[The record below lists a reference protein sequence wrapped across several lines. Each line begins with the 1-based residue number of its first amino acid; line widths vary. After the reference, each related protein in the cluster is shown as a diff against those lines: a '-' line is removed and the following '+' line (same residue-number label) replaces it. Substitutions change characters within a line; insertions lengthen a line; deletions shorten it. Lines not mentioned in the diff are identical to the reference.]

1 MIYQKTMSKGG
12 RLGIISLS
20 EMLLKLLGL
29 LNIIDQVKEEMG
41 LAKLFEPPQ
50 IRGIDICGHK

>member
-20 EMLLKLLGL
+20 EMLIALLGL
-29 LNIIDQVKEEMG
+29 LYMIDEVKEQMG

>member
-12 RLGIISLS
+12 RLGIISLC
-20 EMLLKLLGL
+20 EVLLTFLGL
-29 LNIIDQVKEEMG
+29 LNVIDEVKEEMG

>member
-29 LNIIDQVKEEMG
+29 LNIIDEVKEEMG

>member
-1 MIYQKTMSKGG
+1 MIYYKTTSKGG

-20 EMLLKLLGL
+20 EMLLAMLGL
-29 LNIIDQVKEEMG
+29 LNIIDEVKEQIG

>member
-1 MIYQKTMSKGG
+1 
-12 RLGIISLS
+12 
-20 EMLLKLLGL
+20 MLLAMLGL
-29 LNIIDQVKEEMG
+29 LNIIDEVKEQMG

>member
-1 MIYQKTMSKGG
+1 MIYYKTTSKGG

-20 EMLLKLLGL
+20 EMLLAMLGL
-29 LNIIDQVKEEMG
+29 LNIIDEVKEQIG
-41 LAKLFEPPQ
+41 LAKLFELPQ

>member
-1 MIYQKTMSKGG
+1 MSKGG

-20 EMLLKLLGL
+20 EMLPALLGL
-29 LNIIDQVKEEMG
+29 LYMIDEVKEEMG